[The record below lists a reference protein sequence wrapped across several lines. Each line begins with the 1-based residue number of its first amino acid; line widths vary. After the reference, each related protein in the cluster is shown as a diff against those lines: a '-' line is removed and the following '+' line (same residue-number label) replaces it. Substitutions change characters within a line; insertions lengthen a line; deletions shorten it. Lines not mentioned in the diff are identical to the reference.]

1 MTENNDINTRY
12 IKTVAVIQ
20 SCLNEEHIDV
30 ASKTVDNFVLFINDG
45 NRHITSPLLTQLRN
59 LLNSKKNEIT
69 R

>member
-20 SCLNEEHIDV
+20 SCLNEEHINA
-30 ASKTVDNFVLFINDG
+30 ASKTVDNFVLFINDS